1 MAMAKELQEVNYR
14 IYWFTWLLLLI
25 LTLVMISVGY
35 AAVPKILIVLFLLLA
50 MFLKIGLIGGYFMHL
65 RYEKP
70 TLIVTVAGGILLTAA
85 VLFFLLIP
93 DGLRV
98 LHLSGR

>member
-1 MAMAKELQEVNYR
+1 MAKELQEVNYR

-25 LTLVMISVGY
+25 LTLVMIFVGY
-35 AAVPKILIVLFLLLA
+35 AAVPKVLIVLFLLLV

-70 TLIVTVAGGILLTAA
+70 TLIVTVAAGVLLTAA

-93 DGLRV
+93 DGMRV
-98 LHLSGR
+98 WHLSGR